1 MAEYEGMD
9 DFLQDWL
16 KKVENISTKLTP
28 KQQAK
33 ITKAGAD
40 VYMQKLRTVT
50 RNKHYSSHNDKTHGH
65 AADHITDQA
74 KNVDGKVTG
83 VSSVGWDN
91 SYHAMIM
98 YWLNDGTR
106 KLRGDHFITNLQ
118 QSEEVQ
124 EDVLKAEAAEYQK
137 IIREEGDDL

>member
-1 MAEYEGMD
+1 MADYNGMD
-9 DFLQDWL
+9 DFLEMWL
-16 KKVENISTKLTP
+16 KKVKLISTELTP
-28 KQQAK
+28 KEQAK

-40 VYMQKLRTVT
+40 VYMEKLRATT
-50 RNKHYSSHNDKTHGH
+50 RAKHYSSHNDKTYGH
-65 AADHITDQA
+65 AADHITLQA
-74 KNVDGKVTG
+74 KDIDGKVTG

-137 IIREEGDDL
+137 LIQKEGDDL